1 MINRI
6 VSFFILCLVLCI
18 PLCVAYFHSGELMMR
33 FVFFWPFFMSILWI
47 VGGFYFWA
55 YRERHW
61 PWGENAPAPQL
72 KDNPSISIIIPC
84 FNEEKNVE
92 ETIHAALAQRYEN
105 IEVIAVNDGSTDKT
119 RAILDQLAAEIP
131 RLRVIH
137 LAQNQGKAIALKT
150 GAAAA
155 KSEYL
160 VCIDGD
166 ALLDR
171 DAAAYIVEPML
182 YNPRVGA
189 VTGNPRIRTRSTLIG
204 KIQVGEFSSIIGLI
218 KRTQRIY
225 GNVFTVSGVIAA
237 FRRSALA
244 EVGYWSDDMITEDID
259 ISWKLQL
266 NQWTIFYEP
275 RALCWILMPETLKG
289 LWKQRLRWAQGGA
302 EVFLKN
308 MTRLWRK
315 ENVRMWPLFFEYC
328 LTTIWAFTCLV
339 GFIIYVVQLAGVPLN
354 IELTHIAETHTAGIL
369 LCALCL
375 VQFIV
380 SLVIENRYEHNL
392 ASSLLWIIWFPVIF
406 WVLSL
411 ATTLVSF
418 TRVML
423 MHKKQRARWISPDR
437 GILRG

>member
-1 MINRI
+1 
-6 VSFFILCLVLCI
+6 
-18 PLCVAYFHSGELMMR
+18 
-33 FVFFWPFFMSILWI
+33 
-47 VGGFYFWA
+47 
-55 YRERHW
+55 
-61 PWGENAPAPQL
+61 
-72 KDNPSISIIIPC
+72 
-84 FNEEKNVE
+84 
-92 ETIHAALAQRYEN
+92 
-105 IEVIAVNDGSTDKT
+105 
-119 RAILDQLAAEIP
+119 
-131 RLRVIH
+131 
-137 LAQNQGKAIALKT
+137 
-150 GAAAA
+150 
-155 KSEYL
+155 
-160 VCIDGD
+160 
-166 ALLDR
+166 
-171 DAAAYIVEPML
+171 
-182 YNPRVGA
+182 
-189 VTGNPRIRTRSTLIG
+189 
-204 KIQVGEFSSIIGLI
+204 
-218 KRTQRIY
+218 
-225 GNVFTVSGVIAA
+225 
-237 FRRSALA
+237 
-244 EVGYWSDDMITEDID
+244 
-259 ISWKLQL
+259 
-266 NQWTIFYEP
+266 
-275 RALCWILMPETLKG
+275 MPETLKG

-423 MHKKQRARWISPDR
+423 MPKKQRARWISPDR

>member
-1 MINRI
+1 M
-6 VSFFILCLVLCI
+6 
-18 PLCVAYFHSGELMMR
+18 
-33 FVFFWPFFMSILWI
+33 
-47 VGGFYFWA
+47 
-55 YRERHW
+55 
-61 PWGENAPAPQL
+61 

-119 RAILDQLAAEIP
+119 RAILDRMAAQFP
-131 RLRVIH
+131 HLRVIH

-189 VTGNPRIRTRSTLIG
+189 VTGNPRIRTRSTLVG
-204 KIQVGEFSSIIGLI
+204 KIQVGEYSSIIGLI
-218 KRTQRIY
+218 KRTY

-259 ISWKLQL
+259 ISWK
-266 NQWTIFYEP
+266 
-275 RALCWILMPETLKG
+275 
-289 LWKQRLRWAQGGA
+289 QRLRWAQGGA

-315 ENVRMWPLFFEYC
+315 ENFRMWPLFFEYC

-339 GFIIYVVQLAGVPLN
+339 GFIIYAVQLAGVPLN
-354 IELTHIAETHTAGIL
+354 IELTHIAATHTAGIL
-369 LCALCL
+369 LCTLCL
-375 VQFIV
+375 LQFIV
-380 SLVIENRYEHNL
+380 SLMIENRYEHNL
-392 ASSLLWIIWFPVIF
+392 TSSLLWIICFPVIF
-406 WVLSL
+406 WMLSL

-423 MHKKQRARWISPDR
+423 MPKKQRARWVSPDR
-437 GILRG
+437 RILRG